1 MFDAGLEQRMNSGI
15 QISGWKGK
23 SSRSRDPVG
32 CASGFPSPARTSV
45 SARPCAQECFPAF
58 TLIELLVVIAII
70 AILASL
76 LLSALSRAKETSL
89 KTHCSN
95 NLRQIGI
102 ASLMYADDYQRILPY
117 SDTPFVSVANKTRG
131 DAYNYWNPSQPGFVN
146 NYYYR
151 LKPFLPSDP
160 VWKCVAAKRRYET
173 PELQK
178 NAAAPEIGMM
188 GNVFAITGDGDPP
201 GINGVPPQ
209 RLDKLLIPSEAKLFL
224 DQGAQLQSVWTAK
237 TYPGIAELALGM
249 IWPLPVHYQG
259 TGKAGINVVHA
270 DGHVIFV
277 GGKKFNTGPG
287 YLDPEDRWWHDGID
301 PDVPQP

>member
-1 MFDAGLEQRMNSGI
+1 
-15 QISGWKGK
+15 
-23 SSRSRDPVG
+23 
-32 CASGFPSPARTSV
+32 
-45 SARPCAQECFPAF
+45 
-58 TLIELLVVIAII
+58 LIELLVVIAII

-76 LLSALSRAKETSL
+76 FLSALSRAKETSL

-117 SDTPFVSVANKTRG
+117 SDTPFVSVANKSRG
-131 DAYNYWNPSQPGFVN
+131 DAYNYWDPSKPGFVN
-146 NYYYR
+146 NYYFR

-160 VWKCVAAKRRYET
+160 VWRCLAAKKRYET

-178 NAAAPEIGMM
+178 NAIAPEIGMM

-201 GINGVPPQ
+201 GVNGVPPQ
-209 RLDKLLIPSEAKLFL
+209 KLDKLVIPSEAKLFL

>member
-1 MFDAGLEQRMNSGI
+1 MNSGI
-15 QISGWKGK
+15 QISGWKAKG
-23 SSRSRDPVG
+23 SRSRDPVW
-32 CASGFPSPARTSV
+32 CASGFASPAPFPEST
-45 SARPCAQECFPAF
+45 RPFEQECFAAF

-117 SDTPFVSVANKTRG
+117 SDTPFVSVANKIKG
-131 DAYNYWNPSQPGFVN
+131 DAYNYWNPSQPGFFN

-178 NAAAPEIGMM
+178 DAVAPEIGMM

-201 GINGVPPQ
+201 GVNGVPPQ
-209 RLDKLLIPSEAKLFL
+209 N
-224 DQGAQLQSVWTAK
+224 WT
-237 TYPGIAELALGM
+237 
-249 IWPLPVHYQG
+249 
-259 TGKAGINVVHA
+259 NC
-270 DGHVIFV
+270 
-277 GGKKFNTGPG
+277 
-287 YLDPEDRWWHDGID
+287 
-301 PDVPQP
+301 